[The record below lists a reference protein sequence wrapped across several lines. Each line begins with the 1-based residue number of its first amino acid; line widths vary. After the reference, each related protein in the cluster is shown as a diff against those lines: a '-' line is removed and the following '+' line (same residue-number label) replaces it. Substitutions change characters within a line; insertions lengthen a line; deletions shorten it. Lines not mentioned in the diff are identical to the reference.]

1 MYNISADTP
10 LIKSSRVSFL
20 LSEPWL
26 HSDTKQTWKENGVC
40 SPLYRTPLR
49 PEKVASGSCGR
60 RSGLLSVC
68 ARERWGEINDQ
79 EFNCS
84 FCHRGQC
91 GWGPACVCTAVPE
104 GGSRLPTGSGLWS
117 RAAAATERGPFGT
130 VGDPWP
136 QEMKECSLKKERGA
150 DKGEEPS
157 SPWEGRQTALP
168 FWNLREVW
176 ENKNSV
182 ASGERASSEP
192 VDGFNLPISQL
203 LNCLRTTYQN
213 SARSSELSGYQSPS
227 LKEEDTV
234 FRKGTSNS
242 PASPGAFCVFRATT
256 QPLRLKTF

>member
-1 MYNISADTP
+1 MPKNFILLLS
-10 LIKSSRVSFL
+10 LSFL
-20 LSEPWL
+20 ESFHLKTFWNAESLQEQHRRFPQILLTFMFPLEP
-26 HSDTKQTWKENGVC
+26 
-40 SPLYRTPLR
+40 
-49 PEKVASGSCGR
+49 
-60 RSGLLSVC
+60 
-68 ARERWGEINDQ
+68 
-79 EFNCS
+79 
-84 FCHRGQC
+84 
-91 GWGPACVCTAVPE
+91 
-104 GGSRLPTGSGLWS
+104 
-117 RAAAATERGPFGT
+117 TERGPFGT

-256 QPLRLKTF
+256 QPLRLKTFWAAALLYYFSHQALNVVVRNTWMCF